1 MLKVSAQILWIFTN
15 HLVNFWV
22 QCTSQ
27 TKCSSAVYIYTY
39 TSHETEFGLQKPQQ
53 QSSRSG
59 VNGVWEQHEWF
70 SRLEVPDMKVCNER
84 VQRSHVADSDSDADQ
99 TSLPPILQTSFT
111 TSQFA
116 ENDAA
121 YRPLTQSLSLHS
133 YFLPFLLI
141 DLILIWTMVVSSSR
155 KTSSMHH
162 SGFELGNMKKSS
174 QFQASFFGI
183 HTEEFDWSRPGYW
196 WMGCGVW
203 EQGSFPQAQADRASR
218 LPILI
223 SKSPMQCRC
232 TGRAQNASECIL
244 LTMNDALRP
253 AGAPPDLLQLAQKVL
268 TQLISD
274 IT

>member
-1 MLKVSAQILWIFTN
+1 MRLNLD
-15 HLVNFWV
+15 
-22 QCTSQ
+22 
-27 TKCSSAVYIYTY
+27 
-39 TSHETEFGLQKPQQ
+39 
-53 QSSRSG
+53 SRSLSSKVVEVVWT

-162 SGFELGNMKKSS
+162 SGFELGNMKKSITIS
-174 QFQASFFGI
+174 GFIF
-183 HTEEFDWSRPGYW
+183 WNPYR
-196 WMGCGVW
+196 GVW
-203 EQGSFPQAQADRASR
+203 LIQTRLLMDGLRGVRTRFIPPGTGKPRLQAANLD
-218 LPILI
+218 
-223 SKSPMQCRC
+223 
-232 TGRAQNASECIL
+232 
-244 LTMNDALRP
+244 
-253 AGAPPDLLQLAQKVL
+253 
-268 TQLISD
+268 
-274 IT
+274 